1 MCSKII
7 EQQPQTKKKTHQIC
21 INRNDSKSLKMV
33 SFSTNSL
40 DIFNNQDKGKQ
51 PVMIQAIERYMAY
64 LKVTSQLQ
72 KVWLVEIQLCQYRKV
87 TPYCSSDFC

>member
-1 MCSKII
+1 
-7 EQQPQTKKKTHQIC
+7 
-21 INRNDSKSLKMV
+21 MV

-72 KVWLVEIQLCQYRKV
+72 KEV
-87 TPYCSSDFC
+87 